1 MGAFFV
7 YILKSA
13 ICLVLFYLG
22 YRLLLSRDTFHRF
35 NRCVVLSGFGLAALL
50 PLVRVSVDE
59 PSPLGQAMYAMEEW
73 MRLDAPVGEGT
84 AASPAVSIYSLWLGL
99 YLLGVLFF
107 TARFFWGVASL
118 FRLIRSGRLERL
130 ADGSW
135 LVVHRQPLAPF
146 SWLRYIFLAEK
157 DLLSKPELILAHEQA
172 HIRMRHTW
180 DLLFTELFLWFQWF
194 NPAAWLLRQE
204 LQALHEFEADA
215 AVVGMGYDSKEYK
228 LLLIEKA
235 VGSSRYTLA
244 NSFNHSSLINR
255 ITMMQKRKSN
265 PWARMKY
272 AFVLP
277 VAATAMA
284 AFARPEISR
293 QMAEISS
300 AKITDLSRMVQTAA
314 VERAE
319 TEPSVAPEPA
329 ATAPMGEIVV
339 AGYRN
344 RPAAVADDDKIYTSV
359 EVMPEF
365 PGGQAELL
373 KFLAKGMKYPEAAI
387 RDGKQGRVI
396 VSFVVEK
403 DGSISNIEVV
413 KPLDPDLDAEAIRVT
428 ATMPRW
434 TPGFQNDKAVRVRYT
449 IPVTFGLGKGES

>member
-13 ICLVLFYLG
+13 ICLALFYLG
-22 YRLLLSRDTFHRF
+22 YRLLLSRDTFLRF
-35 NRCVVLSGFGLAALL
+35 NRFALLSGFGLAALL
-50 PLVRVSVDE
+50 PLVRVGVE
-59 PSPLGQAMYAMEEW
+59 GVSPLGPALEEW
-73 MRLDAPVGEGT
+73 GRIAAPVEPAAT
-84 AASPAVSIYSLWLGL
+84 ASPAVSCYSIGLAIYLM
-99 YLLGVLFF
+99 GVLFF
-107 TARFFWGVASL
+107 IARFLWGVVSL
-118 FRLIRSGRLERL
+118 IRLIRAGRRERL

-135 LVVHRQPLAPF
+135 LVLHRLPLAPF

-180 DLLFTELFLWFQWF
+180 DLLFTELFLWLQWF

-204 LQALHEFEADA
+204 LQAVHEFEADA
-215 AVVGMGYDSKEYK
+215 AVLGMGYDSKEYK

-277 VAATAMA
+277 VAATAVA

-300 AKITDLSRMVQTAA
+300 AKITDLSRMVQTTAA
-314 VERAE
+314 ER
-319 TEPSVAPEPA
+319 TRPEA
-329 ATAPMGEIVV
+329 IDTTTSAREVMVT
-339 AGYRN
+339 GY
-344 RPAAVADDDKIYTSV
+344 AQFTDKVYESV

-373 KFLAKGMKYPEAAI
+373 KFVAKSIKYPTEAQRRGA
-387 RDGKQGRVI
+387 QGRVI
-396 VSFVVEK
+396 VKFVVETN
-403 DGSISNIEVV
+403 GSISNIHVV
-413 KPLDPDLDAEAIRVT
+413 KGIDPLLDAEAIRVCT
-428 ATMPRW
+428 TMPTWAPARQE
-434 TPGFQNDKAVRVRYT
+434 GKAVRCYYT
-449 IPVTFGLGKGES
+449 IPVTFGLVKAES

>member
-13 ICLVLFYLG
+13 ICLALFYLG
-22 YRLLLSRDTFHRF
+22 YRLLLSRDTFLRF
-35 NRCVVLSGFGLAALL
+35 NRFALLSGFVLAALL
-50 PLVRVSVDE
+50 PLVRVGVE
-59 PSPLGQAMYAMEEW
+59 GVSPLGPALEEW
-73 MRLDAPVGEGT
+73 GRIAAPVEPAAT
-84 AASPAVSIYSLWLGL
+84 ASPAVSCYSIGLAIYLM
-99 YLLGVLFF
+99 GVLFF
-107 TARFFWGVASL
+107 IARFLWGVASL
-118 FRLIRSGRLERL
+118 IRLIRAGRRERL

-135 LVVHRQPLAPF
+135 LVLHRLPLAPF

-180 DLLFTELFLWFQWF
+180 DLLFTELFLWLQWF

-204 LQALHEFEADA
+204 LQAVHEFEADA
-215 AVVGMGYDSKEYK
+215 AVLGMGYDSKEYK

-300 AKITDLSRMVQTAA
+300 AKITDLSRMVQTTAA
-314 VERAE
+314 ER
-319 TEPSVAPEPA
+319 TRPEA
-329 ATAPMGEIVV
+329 IDTTTSAREVMVT
-339 AGYRN
+339 GYAQFTDN
-344 RPAAVADDDKIYTSV
+344 KAYESA

-365 PGGQAELL
+365 PGGEVELL
-373 KFLAKGMKYPEAAI
+373 KFVAKRIKYPTEAQRKGA
-387 RDGKQGRVI
+387 QGRVI
-396 VSFVVEK
+396 VKFVVETN
-403 DGSISNIEVV
+403 GSISNIHVV
-413 KPLDPDLDAEAIRVT
+413 KGIDPLLDAEAIRVCT
-428 ATMPRW
+428 TMPTWAPARQE
-434 TPGFQNDKAVRVRYT
+434 GKAVRCYYT
-449 IPVTFGLGKGES
+449 IPVTFGLVKAES

>member
-13 ICLVLFYLG
+13 ICLALFYLG
-22 YRLLLSRDTFHRF
+22 YRLLLSRDTFLRF
-35 NRCVVLSGFGLAALL
+35 NRFALLSGFVLAALL
-50 PLVRVSVDE
+50 PLVRVGVE
-59 PSPLGQAMYAMEEW
+59 GVSPLGPALEEW
-73 MRLDAPVGEGT
+73 GRIAAPVEPAAT
-84 AASPAVSIYSLWLGL
+84 ASPAVSCYSIGLAIYLM
-99 YLLGVLFF
+99 GVLFF
-107 TARFFWGVASL
+107 IARFLWGVASL
-118 FRLIRSGRLERL
+118 IRLIRAGRRERL

-135 LVVHRQPLAPF
+135 LVLHRLPLAPF

-180 DLLFTELFLWFQWF
+180 DLLFTELFLWLQWF

-204 LQALHEFEADA
+204 LQAVHEFEADA
-215 AVVGMGYDSKEYK
+215 AVLGMGYDSKEYK

-300 AKITDLSRMVQTAA
+300 AKITDLSRMVQTTAA
-314 VERAE
+314 ER
-319 TEPSVAPEPA
+319 TRPEA
-329 ATAPMGEIVV
+329 IDTTTSAREVV
-339 AGYRN
+339 VTGYAQFTDN
-344 RPAAVADDDKIYTSV
+344 KVYESV

-373 KFLAKGMKYPEAAI
+373 KFVAKSIKYPTEAQRRGA
-387 RDGKQGRVI
+387 QGRVI
-396 VSFVVEK
+396 VKFVVETN
-403 DGSISNIEVV
+403 GSISNIHVV
-413 KPLDPDLDAEAIRVT
+413 KGIDPLLDAEAIRVCT
-428 ATMPRW
+428 TMPTWAPARQE
-434 TPGFQNDKAVRVRYT
+434 GKAVRCYYT
-449 IPVTFGLGKGES
+449 IPVTFGLVKAES

>member
-13 ICLVLFYLG
+13 ICLALFYLG
-22 YRLLLSRDTFHRF
+22 YRLLLSRDTFLRF
-35 NRCVVLSGFGLAALL
+35 NRFALLSGFGLAALL
-50 PLVRVSVDE
+50 PLVRVGVE
-59 PSPLGQAMYAMEEW
+59 GVSPLGPALEEW
-73 MRLDAPVGEGT
+73 MHLDAPVEP
-84 AASPAVSIYSLWLGL
+84 AAEASPAFSCYSIGL
-99 YLLGVLFF
+99 AIYLMGVLFF
-107 TARFFWGVASL
+107 IARFLWGVVSL
-118 FRLIRSGRLERL
+118 IRLIRAGRRERL

-135 LVVHRQPLAPF
+135 LVLHRLPLAPF

-180 DLLFTELFLWFQWF
+180 DLLFTELFLWLQWF

-204 LQALHEFEADA
+204 LQAVHEFEADA
-215 AVVGMGYDSKEYK
+215 AVLGMGYDSKEYK

-300 AKITDLSRMVQTAA
+300 AKITDLSRMVQTTAA
-314 VERAE
+314 ER
-319 TEPSVAPEPA
+319 TRPEA
-329 ATAPMGEIVV
+329 IDTTTSAREVMVT
-339 AGYRN
+339 GYAQFTDN
-344 RPAAVADDDKIYTSV
+344 KVYESV

-373 KFLAKGMKYPEAAI
+373 KFVAKSIKYPTEAQRRGA
-387 RDGKQGRVI
+387 QGRVI
-396 VSFVVEK
+396 VKFVVETN
-403 DGSISNIEVV
+403 GSISNIHVV
-413 KPLDPDLDAEAIRVT
+413 KGIDPLLDAEAIRVCT
-428 ATMPRW
+428 TMPTWAPARQE
-434 TPGFQNDKAVRVRYT
+434 GKAVRCYYT
-449 IPVTFGLGKGES
+449 IPVTFRL

>member
-13 ICLVLFYLG
+13 ICLALFYLG
-22 YRLLLSRDTFHRF
+22 YRLLLSRDTFLRF
-35 NRCVVLSGFGLAALL
+35 NRFALLSGFGLAALL
-50 PLVRVSVDE
+50 PLVRVGVE
-59 PSPLGQAMYAMEEW
+59 GVSPLGPALEEW
-73 MRLDAPVGEGT
+73 GRIAAPVEPAAT
-84 AASPAVSIYSLWLGL
+84 ASPAVSCYSIGLAIYLM
-99 YLLGVLFF
+99 GVLFF
-107 TARFFWGVASL
+107 IARFLWVVVSL
-118 FRLIRSGRLERL
+118 IRLIRAGRRERL

-135 LVVHRQPLAPF
+135 LVLHRLPLAPF

-180 DLLFTELFLWFQWF
+180 DLLFTELFLWLQWF

-204 LQALHEFEADA
+204 LQAVHEFEADA
-215 AVVGMGYDSKEYK
+215 AVLGMGYDSKEYK

-300 AKITDLSRMVQTAA
+300 AKITDLSRMVQTTAA
-314 VERAE
+314 ER
-319 TEPSVAPEPA
+319 TRPEA
-329 ATAPMGEIVV
+329 IDTTTSAREVMVT
-339 AGYRN
+339 GYAQFTDN
-344 RPAAVADDDKIYTSV
+344 KVYESV

-373 KFLAKGMKYPEAAI
+373 KFVAKSIKYPTEAQRRGA
-387 RDGKQGRVI
+387 QGRVI
-396 VSFVVEK
+396 VKFVVETN
-403 DGSISNIEVV
+403 GSISNIHVV
-413 KPLDPDLDAEAIRVT
+413 KGIDPLLDAEAIRVCT
-428 ATMPRW
+428 TMPTWAPARQE
-434 TPGFQNDKAVRVRYT
+434 GKAVRCYYT
-449 IPVTFGLGKGES
+449 IPVTFGLVKAES

>member
-13 ICLVLFYLG
+13 ICLALFYLG
-22 YRLLLSRDTFHRF
+22 YRLLLSRDTFLRF
-35 NRCVVLSGFGLAALL
+35 NRFALLSGFGLAALL
-50 PLVRVSVDE
+50 PLVRVGVE
-59 PSPLGQAMYAMEEW
+59 GVSPLGPALEEW
-73 MRLDAPVGEGT
+73 GRIAAPVEPAAT
-84 AASPAVSIYSLWLGL
+84 ASPAVSCYSIGLAIYLM
-99 YLLGVLFF
+99 GVLFF
-107 TARFFWGVASL
+107 IARFLWGVVSL
-118 FRLIRSGRLERL
+118 IRLIRAGRRERL

-135 LVVHRQPLAPF
+135 LVLHRLPLAPF
-146 SWLRYIFLAEK
+146 SWLCYIFLAEK

-180 DLLFTELFLWFQWF
+180 DLLFTELFLWLQWF

-204 LQALHEFEADA
+204 LQAVHEFEADA
-215 AVVGMGYDSKEYK
+215 AVLGMGYDSKEYK

-244 NSFNHSSLINR
+244 NSLNHSSLINR

-300 AKITDLSRMVQTAA
+300 AKITDLSRMVQTTAA
-314 VERAE
+314 ER
-319 TEPSVAPEPA
+319 TRPEA
-329 ATAPMGEIVV
+329 IDTTTSAREVMVT
-339 AGYRN
+339 GYAQFTDN
-344 RPAAVADDDKIYTSV
+344 KVYESV

-373 KFLAKGMKYPEAAI
+373 KFVAKSIKYPTEAQRKGA
-387 RDGKQGRVI
+387 QGRVI
-396 VSFVVEK
+396 VKFVVETN
-403 DGSISNIEVV
+403 GSISNIHVV
-413 KPLDPDLDAEAIRVT
+413 KGIDPLLDAEAIRVCT
-428 ATMPRW
+428 TMPTWAPARQE
-434 TPGFQNDKAVRVRYT
+434 GKAVRCYYT
-449 IPVTFGLGKGES
+449 IPVTFGLVKAES

>member
-13 ICLVLFYLG
+13 ICLALFYLG
-22 YRLLLSRDTFHRF
+22 YRLLLSRDTFLRF
-35 NRCVVLSGFGLAALL
+35 NRFALLSGFGLAALL
-50 PLVRVSVDE
+50 PLVRVGVE
-59 PSPLGQAMYAMEEW
+59 GVSPLGPALEEW
-73 MRLDAPVGEGT
+73 GRIAAPVEPAAT
-84 AASPAVSIYSLWLGL
+84 ASPAVSCYSIGLAIYLM
-99 YLLGVLFF
+99 GVLFF
-107 TARFFWGVASL
+107 IARFLWGVVSL
-118 FRLIRSGRLERL
+118 IRLIRAGRRERL

-135 LVVHRQPLAPF
+135 LVLHRLPLAPF

-180 DLLFTELFLWFQWF
+180 DLLFTELFLWLQWF

-204 LQALHEFEADA
+204 LQAVHEFEADA
-215 AVVGMGYDSKEYK
+215 AVLGMGYDSKEYK

-277 VAATAMA
+277 VAITAVA
-284 AFARPEISR
+284 VFARPEISQ

-300 AKITDLSRMVQTAA
+300 AKITDLSRMVQTTAA
-314 VERAE
+314 ER
-319 TEPSVAPEPA
+319 TRPEA
-329 ATAPMGEIVV
+329 IDTTTSAREVMVT
-339 AGYRN
+339 GYAQFTDN
-344 RPAAVADDDKIYTSV
+344 KVYESV

-373 KFLAKGMKYPEAAI
+373 KFVAKSIKYPTEAQRRGA
-387 RDGKQGRVI
+387 QGRVI
-396 VSFVVEK
+396 VKFVVETN
-403 DGSISNIEVV
+403 GSISNIHVV
-413 KPLDPDLDAEAIRVT
+413 KGIDPLLDAEAIRVCT
-428 ATMPRW
+428 TMPTWAPARQE
-434 TPGFQNDKAVRVRYT
+434 GKAVRCYYT
-449 IPVTFGLGKGES
+449 IPVTFGLVKAES

>member
-13 ICLVLFYLG
+13 ICLALFYLG
-22 YRLLLSRDTFHRF
+22 YRLLLSRDTFLRF
-35 NRCVVLSGFGLAALL
+35 NRFALLSGFGLAALL
-50 PLVRVSVDE
+50 PLVRVGVE
-59 PSPLGQAMYAMEEW
+59 GVSPLGPALEEW
-73 MRLDAPVGEGT
+73 GRIAAPVEPAAT
-84 AASPAVSIYSLWLGL
+84 ASPAVSCYSIGLAIYLM
-99 YLLGVLFF
+99 GVLFF
-107 TARFFWGVASL
+107 VARFLWGVASL
-118 FRLIRSGRLERL
+118 IHLIRAGRRERL

-135 LVVHRQPLAPF
+135 LVLHRLPLAPF

-180 DLLFTELFLWFQWF
+180 DLLFTELFLWLQWF

-204 LQALHEFEADA
+204 LQAVHEFEADA
-215 AVVGMGYDSKEYK
+215 AVLGMGYDSKEYK

-300 AKITDLSRMVQTAA
+300 AKITDLSRMVQTTAA
-314 VERAE
+314 ER
-319 TEPSVAPEPA
+319 TRPEA
-329 ATAPMGEIVV
+329 IDTTTSAREVMVT
-339 AGYRN
+339 GYAQFTDN
-344 RPAAVADDDKIYTSV
+344 KVYESA

-365 PGGQAELL
+365 PGGEVELL
-373 KFLAKGMKYPEAAI
+373 KFVAKRVKYPTEAQRKGA
-387 RDGKQGRVI
+387 QGRVI
-396 VSFVVEK
+396 VKFVVETN
-403 DGSISNIEVV
+403 GSISNIHVV
-413 KPLDPDLDAEAIRVT
+413 KGIDPLLDAEAIRVCT
-428 ATMPRW
+428 TMPTWAPARQE
-434 TPGFQNDKAVRVRYT
+434 GKAVRCYYT
-449 IPVTFGLGKGES
+449 IPVTFGLVKAES

>member
-13 ICLVLFYLG
+13 ICLALFYLG
-22 YRLLLSRDTFHRF
+22 YRLLLSRDTFLRF
-35 NRCVVLSGFGLAALL
+35 NRFALLSGFGLAALL
-50 PLVRVSVDE
+50 PLVRVGVE
-59 PSPLGQAMYAMEEW
+59 GVSPLGPALEEW
-73 MRLDAPVGEGT
+73 GRIAAPVEPAAT
-84 AASPAVSIYSLWLGL
+84 ASPAVSCYSIGLAIYLM
-99 YLLGVLFF
+99 GVLFF
-107 TARFFWGVASL
+107 IARFLWGVASL
-118 FRLIRSGRLERL
+118 IRLIRAGRRERL

-135 LVVHRQPLAPF
+135 LVLHRLPLAPF
-146 SWLRYIFLAEK
+146 SWLCYIFLAEK

-180 DLLFTELFLWFQWF
+180 DLLFTELFLWLQWF

-204 LQALHEFEADA
+204 LQAMHEFEADA
-215 AVVGMGYDSKEYK
+215 AVLGMGYDSKEYK

-235 VGSSRYTLA
+235 VGTSRYTLA

-300 AKITDLSRMVQTAA
+300 AKITDLSRMVQTTAA
-314 VERAE
+314 ER
-319 TEPSVAPEPA
+319 TRPEA
-329 ATAPMGEIVV
+329 IDTTTSAREVMVT
-339 AGYRN
+339 GYAQFTDN
-344 RPAAVADDDKIYTSV
+344 KVYESV

-373 KFLAKGMKYPEAAI
+373 KFVAKSIKYPTEAQRRGA
-387 RDGKQGRVI
+387 QGRVI
-396 VSFVVEK
+396 VKFVVETN
-403 DGSISNIEVV
+403 GSISNIHVV
-413 KPLDPDLDAEAIRVT
+413 KGIDPLLDAEAIRVCT
-428 ATMPRW
+428 TMPTWAPARQE
-434 TPGFQNDKAVRVRYT
+434 GKAVRCYYT
-449 IPVTFGLGKGES
+449 IPVTFRLVKAES

>member
-13 ICLVLFYLG
+13 ICLALFYLG
-22 YRLLLSRDTFHRF
+22 YRLLLSRDTFLRF
-35 NRCVVLSGFGLAALL
+35 NRFALLSGFGLAALL
-50 PLVRVSVDE
+50 PLVRVGVE
-59 PSPLGQAMYAMEEW
+59 GVSPLGPALEEW
-73 MRLDAPVGEGT
+73 GRIAAPVEPAAT
-84 AASPAVSIYSLWLGL
+84 ASPAVSCYSIGLAIYLM
-99 YLLGVLFF
+99 GVLFF
-107 TARFFWGVASL
+107 IARFLWGVVSL
-118 FRLIRSGRLERL
+118 IRLIRAGRRERL

-135 LVVHRQPLAPF
+135 LVLHRLPLAPF
-146 SWLRYIFLAEK
+146 SWLCYIFLAEK

-180 DLLFTELFLWFQWF
+180 DLLFTELFLWLQWF

-204 LQALHEFEADA
+204 LQAVHEFEADA
-215 AVVGMGYDSKEYK
+215 AVLGMGYDSKEYK

-300 AKITDLSRMVQTAA
+300 AKITDLSRMVQTTAA
-314 VERAE
+314 ER
-319 TEPSVAPEPA
+319 TRPEA
-329 ATAPMGEIVV
+329 IDTTTSAREVMVT
-339 AGYRN
+339 GYAQFTDN
-344 RPAAVADDDKIYTSV
+344 KVYESV

-373 KFLAKGMKYPEAAI
+373 KFVAKSIKYPTEAQRKGA
-387 RDGKQGRVI
+387 QGRVI
-396 VSFVVEK
+396 VKFVVETN
-403 DGSISNIEVV
+403 GSISNIHVV
-413 KPLDPDLDAEAIRVT
+413 KGIDPLLDAEAIRVCT
-428 ATMPRW
+428 TMPTWAPARQE
-434 TPGFQNDKAVRVRYT
+434 GKAVRCYYT
-449 IPVTFGLGKGES
+449 IPVTFRLVKAES

>member
-13 ICLVLFYLG
+13 ICLALFYLG
-22 YRLLLSRDTFHRF
+22 YRLLLSRDTFLRF
-35 NRCVVLSGFGLAALL
+35 NRFALLSGFGLAALL
-50 PLVRVSVDE
+50 PLVRVGVE
-59 PSPLGQAMYAMEEW
+59 GVSPLGPALEEW
-73 MRLDAPVGEGT
+73 GRIAAPVEPAAT
-84 AASPAVSIYSLWLGL
+84 ASPAVSCYSIGLAIYLM
-99 YLLGVLFF
+99 GVLFF
-107 TARFFWGVASL
+107 IARFLWGVVSL
-118 FRLIRSGRLERL
+118 IRLIRAGRRERL

-135 LVVHRQPLAPF
+135 LVLHRLPLAPF
-146 SWLRYIFLAEK
+146 SWLCYIFLAEK

-180 DLLFTELFLWFQWF
+180 DLLFTELFLWLQWF

-204 LQALHEFEADA
+204 LQAVHEFEADA
-215 AVVGMGYDSKEYK
+215 AVLGMGYDSKEYK

-235 VGSSRYTLA
+235 VGTSRYTLA
-244 NSFNHSSLINR
+244 NSLNHSSLVNR

-284 AFARPEISR
+284 AFARPEISQ

-300 AKITDLSRMVQTAA
+300 AKITDLSRMVQTTAA
-314 VERAE
+314 ER
-319 TEPSVAPEPA
+319 TRPEA
-329 ATAPMGEIVV
+329 IDTTTSAREVMVT
-339 AGYRN
+339 GYAQFTDN
-344 RPAAVADDDKIYTSV
+344 KVYESV

-373 KFLAKGMKYPEAAI
+373 KFVAKSIKYPTEAQRRGA
-387 RDGKQGRVI
+387 QGRVI
-396 VSFVVEK
+396 VKFVVETN
-403 DGSISNIEVV
+403 GSISNIHVV
-413 KPLDPDLDAEAIRVT
+413 KGIDPLLDAEAIRVCT
-428 ATMPRW
+428 TMPTWAPARQE
-434 TPGFQNDKAVRVRYT
+434 GKAVRCYYT
-449 IPVTFGLGKGES
+449 IPVTFGLVKAES

>member
-13 ICLVLFYLG
+13 ICLALFYLG
-22 YRLLLSRDTFHRF
+22 YRLLLSRDTFLRF
-35 NRCVVLSGFGLAALL
+35 NRFALLSGFVLAALL
-50 PLVRVSVDE
+50 PLVRVGVE
-59 PSPLGQAMYAMEEW
+59 GVSPLGPALEEW
-73 MRLDAPVGEGT
+73 GRIAAPVEPAAT
-84 AASPAVSIYSLWLGL
+84 ASPAVSCYSIGLAIYLM
-99 YLLGVLFF
+99 GVLFF
-107 TARFFWGVASL
+107 IARFLWGVVSL
-118 FRLIRSGRLERL
+118 IRLIRAGRRERL

-135 LVVHRQPLAPF
+135 LVLHRLPLAPF
-146 SWLRYIFLAEK
+146 SWLCYIFLAEK

-180 DLLFTELFLWFQWF
+180 DLLFTELFLWLQWF

-204 LQALHEFEADA
+204 LQAVHEFEADA
-215 AVVGMGYDSKEYK
+215 AVLGMGYDSKEYK

-314 VERAE
+314 AE
-319 TEPSVAPEPA
+319 MPRPEA
-329 ATAPMGEIVV
+329 VDTMTTSKEVTVI
-339 AGYRN
+339 GY
-344 RPAAVADDDKIYTSV
+344 AQFTDKVYESV

-373 KFLAKGMKYPEAAI
+373 KFVAKSIKYPTEAQRRGA
-387 RDGKQGRVI
+387 QGRVI
-396 VSFVVEK
+396 VKFVVETN
-403 DGSISNIEVV
+403 GSISNIHVV
-413 KPLDPDLDAEAIRVT
+413 KGIDPLLDAEAIRVCT
-428 ATMPRW
+428 TMPTWAPARQE
-434 TPGFQNDKAVRVRYT
+434 GKAVRCYYT
-449 IPVTFGLGKGES
+449 IPVTFGLVKAES

>member
-13 ICLVLFYLG
+13 ICLALFYLG
-22 YRLLLSRDTFHRF
+22 YRLLLSRDTFLRF
-35 NRCVVLSGFGLAALL
+35 NRFALLSGFGLAALL
-50 PLVRVSVDE
+50 PLARVGVE
-59 PSPLGQAMYAMEEW
+59 GVSPLGPALEEW
-73 MRLDAPVGEGT
+73 GRIAAPVEPAAT
-84 AASPAVSIYSLWLGL
+84 ASPAVSCYSIGLAIYLM
-99 YLLGVLFF
+99 GVLFF
-107 TARFFWGVASL
+107 IARFLWGVVSL
-118 FRLIRSGRLERL
+118 IRLIRAGRRERL

-135 LVVHRQPLAPF
+135 LVLHRLPLAPF

-180 DLLFTELFLWFQWF
+180 DLLFTELFLWLQWF

-204 LQALHEFEADA
+204 LQAVHEFEADA
-215 AVVGMGYDSKEYK
+215 AVLGMGYDSKEYK

-314 VERAE
+314 AE
-319 TEPSVAPEPA
+319 MPRPEA
-329 ATAPMGEIVV
+329 VDTMTTSKEVTVI
-339 AGYRN
+339 GY
-344 RPAAVADDDKIYTSV
+344 AQFTDKVYESV

-373 KFLAKGMKYPEAAI
+373 KFVAKSIKYPTEAQRRGA
-387 RDGKQGRVI
+387 QGRVI
-396 VSFVVEK
+396 VKFVVETN
-403 DGSISNIEVV
+403 GSISNIHVV
-413 KPLDPDLDAEAIRVT
+413 KGIDPLLDAEAIRVCT
-428 ATMPRW
+428 TMPTWAPARQE
-434 TPGFQNDKAVRVRYT
+434 GKAVRCYYT
-449 IPVTFGLGKGES
+449 IPVTFGLVKAES

>member
-13 ICLVLFYLG
+13 ICLALFYLG
-22 YRLLLSRDTFHRF
+22 YRLLLSRDTFLRF
-35 NRCVVLSGFGLAALL
+35 NRFALLSGFGLAALL
-50 PLVRVSVDE
+50 PLVRVGVE
-59 PSPLGQAMYAMEEW
+59 GVSPLGPALEEW
-73 MRLDAPVGEGT
+73 GRIAAPVEPAAT
-84 AASPAVSIYSLWLGL
+84 ASPAVSCYSIGLAIYLM
-99 YLLGVLFF
+99 GVLFF
-107 TARFFWGVASL
+107 IARFLWGVASL
-118 FRLIRSGRLERL
+118 IRLIRAGRRERL

-135 LVVHRQPLAPF
+135 LVLHRLPLAPF
-146 SWLRYIFLAEK
+146 SWLCYIFLAEK

-180 DLLFTELFLWFQWF
+180 DLLFTELFLWLQWF

-204 LQALHEFEADA
+204 LQAVHEFEADA
-215 AVVGMGYDSKEYK
+215 AVLGMGYDSKEYK

-235 VGSSRYTLA
+235 VGTSRYTLA
-244 NSFNHSSLINR
+244 NSLNHSSLINR

-300 AKITDLSRMVQTAA
+300 AKITDLSRMVQTTAA
-314 VERAE
+314 ER
-319 TEPSVAPEPA
+319 TRPEA
-329 ATAPMGEIVV
+329 IDTTTSAREVMVT
-339 AGYRN
+339 GYAQFTDN
-344 RPAAVADDDKIYTSV
+344 KVYESV

-373 KFLAKGMKYPEAAI
+373 KFVAKSIKYPTEAQRRGA
-387 RDGKQGRVI
+387 QGRVI
-396 VSFVVEK
+396 VKFVVETN
-403 DGSISNIEVV
+403 GSISNIHVV
-413 KPLDPDLDAEAIRVT
+413 KGIDPLLDAEAIRVCT
-428 ATMPRW
+428 TMPTWAPARQE
-434 TPGFQNDKAVRVRYT
+434 GKAVRCYYT
-449 IPVTFGLGKGES
+449 IPVTFRLVKAES

>member
-13 ICLVLFYLG
+13 ICLALFYLG
-22 YRLLLSRDTFHRF
+22 YRLLLSRDTFLRF
-35 NRCVVLSGFGLAALL
+35 NRFALLSGFGLAALL
-50 PLVRVSVDE
+50 PLVRVGVE
-59 PSPLGQAMYAMEEW
+59 GVSPLGPALEEW
-73 MRLDAPVGEGT
+73 GRIAAPVEPAAT
-84 AASPAVSIYSLWLGL
+84 ASPAVSCYSIGLAIYLM
-99 YLLGVLFF
+99 GVLFF
-107 TARFFWGVASL
+107 IARFLWGVVSL
-118 FRLIRSGRLERL
+118 IRLIRAGRRERL

-135 LVVHRQPLAPF
+135 LVLHRLPLAPF

-180 DLLFTELFLWFQWF
+180 DLLFTELFLWLQWF

-204 LQALHEFEADA
+204 LQAVHEFEADA
-215 AVVGMGYDSKEYK
+215 AVLGMGYDSKEYK

-300 AKITDLSRMVQTAA
+300 AKITDLSRMVQTTAA
-314 VERAE
+314 ER
-319 TEPSVAPEPA
+319 TRPEA
-329 ATAPMGEIVV
+329 IDTTTSAREVMVT
-339 AGYRN
+339 GYAQFTDN
-344 RPAAVADDDKIYTSV
+344 KVYESA

-373 KFLAKGMKYPEAAI
+373 KFVAKSIKYPTEAQRRGA
-387 RDGKQGRVI
+387 QGRVI
-396 VSFVVEK
+396 VKFVVETN
-403 DGSISNIEVV
+403 GSISNIHVV
-413 KPLDPDLDAEAIRVT
+413 KGIDPLLDAEAIRVCT
-428 ATMPRW
+428 TMPTWAPARQE
-434 TPGFQNDKAVRVRYT
+434 GKAVRCYYT
-449 IPVTFGLGKGES
+449 IPVTFRLVKAES

>member
-13 ICLVLFYLG
+13 ICLALFYLG
-22 YRLLLSRDTFHRF
+22 YRLLLSRDTFLRF
-35 NRCVVLSGFGLAALL
+35 NRFALLSGFGLAALL
-50 PLVRVSVDE
+50 PLVRVGVE
-59 PSPLGQAMYAMEEW
+59 GVSPLGPALEEW
-73 MRLDAPVGEGT
+73 GRIAAPVEPAAT
-84 AASPAVSIYSLWLGL
+84 ASPAVSCYSIGLAIYLM
-99 YLLGVLFF
+99 GVLFF
-107 TARFFWGVASL
+107 IARFLWGVVSL
-118 FRLIRSGRLERL
+118 IRLIRAGRRERL

-135 LVVHRQPLAPF
+135 LVLHRLPLAPF

-180 DLLFTELFLWFQWF
+180 DLLFTELFLWLQWF

-204 LQALHEFEADA
+204 LQAVHEFEADA
-215 AVVGMGYDSKEYK
+215 AVLGMGYDSKEYK

-244 NSFNHSSLINR
+244 NSLNHSSLINR

-284 AFARPEISR
+284 AFARPEISQ

-300 AKITDLSRMVQTAA
+300 AKITDLSRMVQTTAA
-314 VERAE
+314 ER
-319 TEPSVAPEPA
+319 TRPEA
-329 ATAPMGEIVV
+329 IDTTTSAREVMVT
-339 AGYRN
+339 GY
-344 RPAAVADDDKIYTSV
+344 AQFTDKVYESV

-373 KFLAKGMKYPEAAI
+373 KFVAKSIKYPTEAQRRGA
-387 RDGKQGRVI
+387 QGRVI
-396 VSFVVEK
+396 VKFVVETN
-403 DGSISNIEVV
+403 GSISNIHVV
-413 KPLDPDLDAEAIRVT
+413 KGIDPLLDAEAIRVCT
-428 ATMPRW
+428 TMPTWAPARQE
-434 TPGFQNDKAVRVRYT
+434 GKAVRCYYT
-449 IPVTFGLGKGES
+449 IPVTFGLVKAES

>member
-13 ICLVLFYLG
+13 ICLALFYLG
-22 YRLLLSRDTFHRF
+22 YRLLLSRDTFLRF
-35 NRCVVLSGFGLAALL
+35 NRFALLSGFGLAALL
-50 PLVRVSVDE
+50 PLVRVGVE
-59 PSPLGQAMYAMEEW
+59 GVSPLGPALEEW
-73 MRLDAPVGEGT
+73 GRIAAPVEPAAT
-84 AASPAVSIYSLWLGL
+84 ASPAVSCYSIGLAIYLM
-99 YLLGVLFF
+99 GVLFF
-107 TARFFWGVASL
+107 IARFLWGVASL
-118 FRLIRSGRLERL
+118 IRLIRAGRRERL

-135 LVVHRQPLAPF
+135 LVLHRLPLAPF

-180 DLLFTELFLWFQWF
+180 DLLFTELFLWLQWF

-204 LQALHEFEADA
+204 LQAVHEFEADA
-215 AVVGMGYDSKEYK
+215 AVLGMGYDSKEYK

-244 NSFNHSSLINR
+244 NSLNHSSLINR

-300 AKITDLSRMVQTAA
+300 AKITDLSRMVQTTAA
-314 VERAE
+314 ER
-319 TEPSVAPEPA
+319 TRPEA
-329 ATAPMGEIVV
+329 IDTTTSAREVMVT
-339 AGYRN
+339 GYAQFTDN
-344 RPAAVADDDKIYTSV
+344 KVYESV

-373 KFLAKGMKYPEAAI
+373 KFVAKSIKYPTEAQRRGA
-387 RDGKQGRVI
+387 QGRVI
-396 VSFVVEK
+396 VKFVVETN
-403 DGSISNIEVV
+403 GSISNIHVV
-413 KPLDPDLDAEAIRVT
+413 KGIDPLLDAEAIRVCT
-428 ATMPRW
+428 TMPTWAPARQE
-434 TPGFQNDKAVRVRYT
+434 GKAVRCYYT
-449 IPVTFGLGKGES
+449 IPVTFGLVKAES

>member
-13 ICLVLFYLG
+13 ICLALFYLG
-22 YRLLLSRDTFHRF
+22 YRLLLSRDTFLRF
-35 NRCVVLSGFGLAALL
+35 NRFALLSGFGLAALL
-50 PLVRVSVDE
+50 PLVRVGVE
-59 PSPLGQAMYAMEEW
+59 GVSPLGPALEEW
-73 MRLDAPVGEGT
+73 GRIAAPVEP
-84 AASPAVSIYSLWLGL
+84 AAEASPAVSCYSIGLAIYLM
-99 YLLGVLFF
+99 GVLFF
-107 TARFFWGVASL
+107 IARFLWGVVSL
-118 FRLIRSGRLERL
+118 IRLIRAGRRERL

-135 LVVHRQPLAPF
+135 LVLHRLPLAPF

-180 DLLFTELFLWFQWF
+180 DLLFTELFLWLQWF

-204 LQALHEFEADA
+204 LQAVHEFEADA
-215 AVVGMGYDSKEYK
+215 AVLGMGYDSKEYK

-244 NSFNHSSLINR
+244 NSLNHSSLINR

-300 AKITDLSRMVQTAA
+300 AKITDLSRMVQTTAA
-314 VERAE
+314 ER
-319 TEPSVAPEPA
+319 TRPEA
-329 ATAPMGEIVV
+329 IDTTTSAREVMVT
-339 AGYRN
+339 GYAQFTDN
-344 RPAAVADDDKIYTSV
+344 KVYESV

-373 KFLAKGMKYPEAAI
+373 KFVAKSIKYPTEAQRRGA
-387 RDGKQGRVI
+387 QGRVI
-396 VSFVVEK
+396 VKFVVETN
-403 DGSISNIEVV
+403 GSISNIHVV
-413 KPLDPDLDAEAIRVT
+413 KGIDPLLDAEAIRVCT
-428 ATMPRW
+428 TMPTWAPARQE
-434 TPGFQNDKAVRVRYT
+434 GKAVRCYYT
-449 IPVTFGLGKGES
+449 IPVTFGLVKAES

>member
-13 ICLVLFYLG
+13 ICLALFYLG
-22 YRLLLSRDTFHRF
+22 YRLLLSRDTFLRF
-35 NRCVVLSGFGLAALL
+35 NRFALLSGFGLAALL
-50 PLVRVSVDE
+50 PLVRVGVE
-59 PSPLGQAMYAMEEW
+59 GVSPLGPALEEW
-73 MRLDAPVGEGT
+73 GRIAAPVEPAAT
-84 AASPAVSIYSLWLGL
+84 ASPAVSCYSIGLAIYLM
-99 YLLGVLFF
+99 GVLFF
-107 TARFFWGVASL
+107 VARFLWGVASL
-118 FRLIRSGRLERL
+118 IRLIRAGRRERL

-135 LVVHRQPLAPF
+135 LVLHRLPLAPF

-180 DLLFTELFLWFQWF
+180 DLLFTELFLWLQWF

-204 LQALHEFEADA
+204 LQAVHEFEADA
-215 AVVGMGYDSKEYK
+215 AVLGMGYDSKEYK

-244 NSFNHSSLINR
+244 NSLNHSSLINR

-284 AFARPEISR
+284 AFARPEISQ
-293 QMAEISS
+293 QMSEISS
-300 AKITDLSRMVQTAA
+300 AKITDLSRMVQTTAA
-314 VERAE
+314 ER
-319 TEPSVAPEPA
+319 TRPEA
-329 ATAPMGEIVV
+329 IDTTTSAREVMVT
-339 AGYRN
+339 GYAQFTDN
-344 RPAAVADDDKIYTSV
+344 KVYESV

-373 KFLAKGMKYPEAAI
+373 KFVAKSIKYPTEAQRRGA
-387 RDGKQGRVI
+387 QGRVI
-396 VSFVVEK
+396 VKFVVETN
-403 DGSISNIEVV
+403 GSISNIHVV
-413 KPLDPDLDAEAIRVT
+413 KGIDPLLDAEAIRVCT
-428 ATMPRW
+428 TMPTWAPARQE
-434 TPGFQNDKAVRVRYT
+434 GKAVRCYYT
-449 IPVTFGLGKGES
+449 IPVTFGLVKAES

>member
-13 ICLVLFYLG
+13 ICLALFYLG
-22 YRLLLSRDTFHRF
+22 YRLLLSRDTFLRF
-35 NRCVVLSGFGLAALL
+35 NRFALLSGFGLAALL
-50 PLVRVSVDE
+50 PLVRVGVE
-59 PSPLGQAMYAMEEW
+59 GVSPLGPALEEW
-73 MRLDAPVGEGT
+73 GRIAAPVEPAAT
-84 AASPAVSIYSLWLGL
+84 ASPAVSCYSIGLAIYLM
-99 YLLGVLFF
+99 GVLFF
-107 TARFFWGVASL
+107 VARFLWGVASL
-118 FRLIRSGRLERL
+118 IHLIRAGRRERL

-135 LVVHRQPLAPF
+135 LVLHRLPLAPF

-180 DLLFTELFLWFQWF
+180 DLLFTELFLWLQWF

-204 LQALHEFEADA
+204 LQAVHEFEADA
-215 AVVGMGYDSKEYK
+215 AVLGMGYDSKEYK

-244 NSFNHSSLINR
+244 NSLNHSSLINR

-300 AKITDLSRMVQTAA
+300 AKITDLSRMVQTTAA
-314 VERAE
+314 ER
-319 TEPSVAPEPA
+319 TRPEA
-329 ATAPMGEIVV
+329 IDTTTSAREVMVT
-339 AGYRN
+339 GYAQFTDN
-344 RPAAVADDDKIYTSV
+344 KVYESV

-373 KFLAKGMKYPEAAI
+373 KFVAKSIKYPTEAQRRGA
-387 RDGKQGRVI
+387 QGRVI
-396 VSFVVEK
+396 VKFVVETN
-403 DGSISNIEVV
+403 GSISNIHVV
-413 KPLDPDLDAEAIRVT
+413 KGIDPLLDAEAIRVCT
-428 ATMPRW
+428 TMPTWAPARQE
-434 TPGFQNDKAVRVRYT
+434 GKAVRCYYT
-449 IPVTFGLGKGES
+449 IPVTFGLVKAES

>member
-13 ICLVLFYLG
+13 ICLALFYLG
-22 YRLLLSRDTFHRF
+22 YRLLLSRDTFLRF
-35 NRCVVLSGFGLAALL
+35 NRFALLSGFGLAALL
-50 PLVRVSVDE
+50 PLVRVGVE
-59 PSPLGQAMYAMEEW
+59 GVSPLGPALEEW
-73 MRLDAPVGEGT
+73 GRIAAPVEPAAT
-84 AASPAVSIYSLWLGL
+84 ASPAISCYSIGL
-99 YLLGVLFF
+99 AIYLMGVLFF
-107 TARFFWGVASL
+107 IARFLWGVASL
-118 FRLIRSGRLERL
+118 IRLIRAGRRERL

-135 LVVHRQPLAPF
+135 LVLHRLPLAPF
-146 SWLRYIFLAEK
+146 SWLCYIFLAEK

-180 DLLFTELFLWFQWF
+180 DLLFTELFLWLQWF

-204 LQALHEFEADA
+204 LQAVHEFEADA
-215 AVVGMGYDSKEYK
+215 AVLGMGYDSKEYK

-244 NSFNHSSLINR
+244 NSLNHSSLINR

-300 AKITDLSRMVQTAA
+300 AKITDLSRMVQTTAA
-314 VERAE
+314 ER
-319 TEPSVAPEPA
+319 TRPEA
-329 ATAPMGEIVV
+329 IDTTTSAREVMVT
-339 AGYRN
+339 GYAQFTDN
-344 RPAAVADDDKIYTSV
+344 KVYESA

-365 PGGQAELL
+365 PGGEVELL
-373 KFLAKGMKYPEAAI
+373 KFVAKSIKYPTEAQRRGA
-387 RDGKQGRVI
+387 QGRVI
-396 VSFVVEK
+396 VKFVVETN
-403 DGSISNIEVV
+403 GSISNIHVV
-413 KPLDPDLDAEAIRVT
+413 KGIDPLLDAEAIRVCT
-428 ATMPRW
+428 TMPTWAPARQE
-434 TPGFQNDKAVRVRYT
+434 GKAVRCYYT
-449 IPVTFGLGKGES
+449 IPVTFRLVKAES

>member
-13 ICLVLFYLG
+13 ICLALFYLG
-22 YRLLLSRDTFHRF
+22 YRLLLSRDTFLRF
-35 NRCVVLSGFGLAALL
+35 NRFALLSGFGLAALL
-50 PLVRVSVDE
+50 PLVRVGVE
-59 PSPLGQAMYAMEEW
+59 GVSPLGPALEEW
-73 MRLDAPVGEGT
+73 GRIAAPVEPAAT
-84 AASPAVSIYSLWLGL
+84 ASPAVSCYSIGLAIYLM
-99 YLLGVLFF
+99 GVLFF
-107 TARFFWGVASL
+107 IARFLWGVVSL
-118 FRLIRSGRLERL
+118 IRLIRAGRRERL

-135 LVVHRQPLAPF
+135 LVLHRLPLAPF
-146 SWLRYIFLAEK
+146 SWLCYIFLAEK

-180 DLLFTELFLWFQWF
+180 DLLFTELFLWLQWF

-204 LQALHEFEADA
+204 FQAVHEFEADA
-215 AVVGMGYDSKEYK
+215 AVLGMGYDSKEYK

-300 AKITDLSRMVQTAA
+300 AKITDLSRMVQTTAA
-314 VERAE
+314 ER
-319 TEPSVAPEPA
+319 TRPEA
-329 ATAPMGEIVV
+329 IDTTTSAREVMVT
-339 AGYRN
+339 GY
-344 RPAAVADDDKIYTSV
+344 AQFTDKVYESV

-373 KFLAKGMKYPEAAI
+373 KFVAKSIKYPTEAQRKGA
-387 RDGKQGRVI
+387 QGRVI
-396 VSFVVEK
+396 VKFVVETN
-403 DGSISNIEVV
+403 GSISNIHVV
-413 KPLDPDLDAEAIRVT
+413 KGIDPLLDAEAIRVCT
-428 ATMPRW
+428 TMPTWAPARQE
-434 TPGFQNDKAVRVRYT
+434 GKAVRCYYT
-449 IPVTFGLGKGES
+449 IPVTFGLVKAES

>member
-13 ICLVLFYLG
+13 ICLALFYLG
-22 YRLLLSRDTFHRF
+22 YRLLLSRDTFLRF
-35 NRCVVLSGFGLAALL
+35 NRFALLSGFGLAALL
-50 PLVRVSVDE
+50 PLVRVGVE
-59 PSPLGQAMYAMEEW
+59 GVSPLGPALEEW
-73 MRLDAPVGEGT
+73 GRIAAPVEPAAT
-84 AASPAVSIYSLWLGL
+84 ASPAVSCYSIGLAIYLM
-99 YLLGVLFF
+99 GVLFF
-107 TARFFWGVASL
+107 VARFFWVVASL
-118 FRLIRSGRLERL
+118 IHLIRAGRRERL

-135 LVVHRQPLAPF
+135 LVLHRLPLAPF

-157 DLLSKPELILAHEQA
+157 DLLSKPELILAHEQV

-180 DLLFTELFLWFQWF
+180 DLLFTELFLWLQWF
-194 NPAAWLLRQE
+194 NPAAWLLHQE
-204 LQALHEFEADA
+204 LQSVHEFEADA
-215 AVVGMGYDSKEYK
+215 AVLGMGYDSKEYK

-244 NSFNHSSLINR
+244 NSLNHSSLINR

-300 AKITDLSRMVQTAA
+300 AKITDLSRMVQTTAA
-314 VERAE
+314 ER
-319 TEPSVAPEPA
+319 TRPEA
-329 ATAPMGEIVV
+329 IDTTTSAREVMVT
-339 AGYRN
+339 GYAQFTDN
-344 RPAAVADDDKIYTSV
+344 KVYESV

-373 KFLAKGMKYPEAAI
+373 KFVAKSIKYPTEAQRRGA
-387 RDGKQGRVI
+387 QGRVI
-396 VSFVVEK
+396 VKFVVETN
-403 DGSISNIEVV
+403 GSISNIHVV
-413 KPLDPDLDAEAIRVT
+413 KGIDPLLDAEAIRVCT
-428 ATMPRW
+428 TMPTWAPARQE
-434 TPGFQNDKAVRVRYT
+434 GKAVRCYYT
-449 IPVTFGLGKGES
+449 IPVTFRLVKAES

>member
-13 ICLVLFYLG
+13 ICLALFYLG
-22 YRLLLSRDTFHRF
+22 YRLLLSRDTFLRF
-35 NRCVVLSGFGLAALL
+35 NRFALLSGFGLAALL
-50 PLVRVSVDE
+50 PLVRVGVE
-59 PSPLGQAMYAMEEW
+59 GVSPLGPALEEW
-73 MRLDAPVGEGT
+73 GRIAAPVEPAAT
-84 AASPAVSIYSLWLGL
+84 ASPAVSCYSIGLAIYLM
-99 YLLGVLFF
+99 GVLFF
-107 TARFFWGVASL
+107 IARFLWGVVSL
-118 FRLIRSGRLERL
+118 IRLIRAGRRERL

-135 LVVHRQPLAPF
+135 LVLHRLPLAPF

-180 DLLFTELFLWFQWF
+180 DLLFTELFLWLQWF

-204 LQALHEFEADA
+204 LQAVHEFEADA
-215 AVVGMGYDSKEYK
+215 AVLGMGYDSKEYK

-300 AKITDLSRMVQTAA
+300 AKITDLSRMVQTTAA
-314 VERAE
+314 ER
-319 TEPSVAPEPA
+319 TRPEA
-329 ATAPMGEIVV
+329 IDTTTSAREVMVT
-339 AGYRN
+339 GYAQFTDN
-344 RPAAVADDDKIYTSV
+344 KVYESV

-373 KFLAKGMKYPEAAI
+373 KFVAKSIKYPTEAQRRGA
-387 RDGKQGRVI
+387 QGRVI
-396 VSFVVEK
+396 VKFVVETN
-403 DGSISNIEVV
+403 GSISNIHVV
-413 KPLDPDLDAEAIRVT
+413 KGIDPLLDAEAIRVCT
-428 ATMPRW
+428 TMPTWAPARQE
-434 TPGFQNDKAVRVRYT
+434 GKAVRCYYT
-449 IPVTFGLGKGES
+449 IPVTFRLVKAES

>member
-13 ICLVLFYLG
+13 ICLALFYLG
-22 YRLLLSRDTFHRF
+22 YRLLLSRDTFLRF
-35 NRCVVLSGFGLAALL
+35 NRFALLSGFGLAALL
-50 PLVRVSVDE
+50 PLVRVGVE
-59 PSPLGQAMYAMEEW
+59 GVSPLGPALEEW
-73 MRLDAPVGEGT
+73 MHLDAPVEP
-84 AASPAVSIYSLWLGL
+84 AAEASPAFSCYSIGL
-99 YLLGVLFF
+99 AIYLMGVLFF
-107 TARFFWGVASL
+107 IARFLWGVVSL
-118 FRLIRSGRLERL
+118 IRLIRAGRRERL

-135 LVVHRQPLAPF
+135 LVLHRLPMAPF
-146 SWLRYIFLAEK
+146 SWLRFIFLFER
-157 DLLSKPELILAHEQA
+157 DLRGKPELILAHEQA

-180 DLLFTELFLWFQWF
+180 DLLFTELFLWLQWF

-204 LQALHEFEADA
+204 LQAVHEFEADA
-215 AVVGMGYDSKEYK
+215 AVLGMGYDSKEYK

-300 AKITDLSRMVQTAA
+300 AKITDLSRMVQTTAA
-314 VERAE
+314 ER
-319 TEPSVAPEPA
+319 TRPEA
-329 ATAPMGEIVV
+329 IDTTTSAREVMVT
-339 AGYRN
+339 GYAQFTDN
-344 RPAAVADDDKIYTSV
+344 KVYESV

-373 KFLAKGMKYPEAAI
+373 KFVAKSIKYPTEAQRKGA
-387 RDGKQGRVI
+387 QGRVI
-396 VSFVVEK
+396 VKFVVETN
-403 DGSISNIEVV
+403 GSISNIHVV
-413 KPLDPDLDAEAIRVT
+413 KGIDPLLDAEAIRVCT
-428 ATMPRW
+428 TMPTWAPARQE
-434 TPGFQNDKAVRVRYT
+434 GKAVRCYYT
-449 IPVTFGLGKGES
+449 IPVTFRL

>member
-13 ICLVLFYLG
+13 ICLALFYLG
-22 YRLLLSRDTFHRF
+22 YRLLLSRDTFLRF
-35 NRCVVLSGFGLAALL
+35 NRFALLSGFGLAALL
-50 PLVRVSVDE
+50 PLVRVGVE
-59 PSPLGQAMYAMEEW
+59 GVSPLGPALEEW
-73 MRLDAPVGEGT
+73 GRIAAPVEPAAT
-84 AASPAVSIYSLWLGL
+84 ASPAVSCYSIGLAIYLM
-99 YLLGVLFF
+99 GVLFF
-107 TARFFWGVASL
+107 IARFLWGVASL
-118 FRLIRSGRLERL
+118 IRLIRAGRRERL

-135 LVVHRQPLAPF
+135 LVLHRLPLAPF

-180 DLLFTELFLWFQWF
+180 DLLFTELFLWLQWF

-204 LQALHEFEADA
+204 LQAVHEFEADA
-215 AVVGMGYDSKEYK
+215 AVLGMGYDSKEYK

-300 AKITDLSRMVQTAA
+300 AKITDLSRMVQTTAA
-314 VERAE
+314 ER
-319 TEPSVAPEPA
+319 TRPEA
-329 ATAPMGEIVV
+329 IDTTTSAREVMVT
-339 AGYRN
+339 GYAQFTDN
-344 RPAAVADDDKIYTSV
+344 KVYESV

-373 KFLAKGMKYPEAAI
+373 KFVAKSIKYPTEAQRRGA
-387 RDGKQGRVI
+387 QGRVI
-396 VSFVVEK
+396 VKFVVETN
-403 DGSISNIEVV
+403 GSISNIHVV
-413 KPLDPDLDAEAIRVT
+413 KGIDPLLDAEAIRVCT
-428 ATMPRW
+428 TMPTWAPARQE
-434 TPGFQNDKAVRVRYT
+434 GKAVRCYYT
-449 IPVTFGLGKGES
+449 IPVTFRL

>member
-13 ICLVLFYLG
+13 ICLALFYLG
-22 YRLLLSRDTFHRF
+22 YRLLLSRDTFLRF
-35 NRCVVLSGFGLAALL
+35 NRFALLSGFGLAALL
-50 PLVRVSVDE
+50 PLVRVGVE
-59 PSPLGQAMYAMEEW
+59 GVSPLGPALEEW
-73 MRLDAPVGEGT
+73 GRIAAPVEPAAT
-84 AASPAVSIYSLWLGL
+84 ASPAVSCYSIGLAIYLM
-99 YLLGVLFF
+99 GVLFF
-107 TARFFWGVASL
+107 IARFLWGVVSL
-118 FRLIRSGRLERL
+118 IRLIRAGRRERL

-135 LVVHRQPLAPF
+135 LVLHRLPLAPF

-180 DLLFTELFLWFQWF
+180 DLLFTELFLWLQWF

-204 LQALHEFEADA
+204 LQAVHEFEADA
-215 AVVGMGYDSKEYK
+215 AVLGMGYDSKEYK

-300 AKITDLSRMVQTAA
+300 AKITDLSRMVQTTAA
-314 VERAE
+314 ER
-319 TEPSVAPEPA
+319 TRPEA
-329 ATAPMGEIVV
+329 IDTTTSAREVMVT
-339 AGYRN
+339 GYAQFTDN
-344 RPAAVADDDKIYTSV
+344 KVYESV

-373 KFLAKGMKYPEAAI
+373 KFVAKSIKYPTEAQRKGA
-387 RDGKQGRVI
+387 QGRVI
-396 VSFVVEK
+396 VKFVVETN
-403 DGSISNIEVV
+403 GSISNIHVV
-413 KPLDPDLDAEAIRVT
+413 KGIDPLLDAEAIRVCT
-428 ATMPRW
+428 TMPTWAPARQE
-434 TPGFQNDKAVRVRYT
+434 GKAVRCYYT
-449 IPVTFGLGKGES
+449 IPVTFRLVKAES

>member
-13 ICLVLFYLG
+13 ICLALFYLG
-22 YRLLLSRDTFHRF
+22 YRLLLSCDTFLRF
-35 NRCVVLSGFGLAALL
+35 NRFALLSGFGLAALL
-50 PLVRVSVDE
+50 PLVRVGVE
-59 PSPLGQAMYAMEEW
+59 GVSPLGPALEEW
-73 MRLDAPVGEGT
+73 GRIAAPVEPAAT
-84 AASPAVSIYSLWLGL
+84 ASPAVSCYSIGLAIYLM
-99 YLLGVLFF
+99 GVLFF
-107 TARFFWGVASL
+107 IARFLWGVASL
-118 FRLIRSGRLERL
+118 IRLIRAGRRERL

-135 LVVHRQPLAPF
+135 LVLHRLPLAPF

-180 DLLFTELFLWFQWF
+180 DLLFTELFLWLQWF

-204 LQALHEFEADA
+204 LQAMHEFEADA
-215 AVVGMGYDSKEYK
+215 AVLGMGYDSKEYK

-284 AFARPEISR
+284 AFARPEISQ

-300 AKITDLSRMVQTAA
+300 AKITDLSRMVQTTAA
-314 VERAE
+314 ER
-319 TEPSVAPEPA
+319 TRPEA
-329 ATAPMGEIVV
+329 IDTTTSAREVMVT
-339 AGYRN
+339 GY
-344 RPAAVADDDKIYTSV
+344 AQFTDKVYESV

-373 KFLAKGMKYPEAAI
+373 KFVAKSIKYPTEAQRRGA
-387 RDGKQGRVI
+387 QGRVI
-396 VSFVVEK
+396 VKFVVETN
-403 DGSISNIEVV
+403 GSISNIHVV
-413 KPLDPDLDAEAIRVT
+413 KGIDPLLDAEAIRVCT
-428 ATMPRW
+428 TMPTWAPARQE
-434 TPGFQNDKAVRVRYT
+434 GKAVRCYYT
-449 IPVTFGLGKGES
+449 IPVTFGLVKAES

>member
-13 ICLVLFYLG
+13 ICLALFYLG
-22 YRLLLSRDTFHRF
+22 YRLLLSRDTFLRF
-35 NRCVVLSGFGLAALL
+35 NRFALLSGFGLAALL
-50 PLVRVSVDE
+50 PLARVGVE
-59 PSPLGQAMYAMEEW
+59 GVSPLGPALEEW
-73 MRLDAPVGEGT
+73 GRIAAPVEPAAT
-84 AASPAVSIYSLWLGL
+84 ASPAVSCYSIGLAIYLM
-99 YLLGVLFF
+99 GVLFF
-107 TARFFWGVASL
+107 VARFLWGVASL
-118 FRLIRSGRLERL
+118 IHLIRAGRRERL

-135 LVVHRQPLAPF
+135 LVLHRLPLAPF

-180 DLLFTELFLWFQWF
+180 DLLFTELFLWLQWF

-204 LQALHEFEADA
+204 LQAVHEFEADA
-215 AVVGMGYDSKEYK
+215 AVLGMGYDSKEYK

-244 NSFNHSSLINR
+244 NSLNHSSLINR

-300 AKITDLSRMVQTAA
+300 AKITDLSRMVQTTAA
-314 VERAE
+314 ER
-319 TEPSVAPEPA
+319 TRPEA
-329 ATAPMGEIVV
+329 IDTTTSAREVMVT
-339 AGYRN
+339 GYAQFTDN
-344 RPAAVADDDKIYTSV
+344 KVYESV

-373 KFLAKGMKYPEAAI
+373 KFVAKSIKYPTEAQRRGA
-387 RDGKQGRVI
+387 QGRVI
-396 VSFVVEK
+396 VKFVVETN
-403 DGSISNIEVV
+403 GSISNIHVV
-413 KPLDPDLDAEAIRVT
+413 KGIDPLLDAEAIRVCT
-428 ATMPRW
+428 TMPTWAPARQE
-434 TPGFQNDKAVRVRYT
+434 GKAVRCYYT
-449 IPVTFGLGKGES
+449 IPVTFRLVKAES

>member
-13 ICLVLFYLG
+13 ICLALFYLG
-22 YRLLLSRDTFHRF
+22 YRLLLSRDTFLRF
-35 NRCVVLSGFGLAALL
+35 NRFALLSGFGLAALL
-50 PLVRVSVDE
+50 PLVRVGVE
-59 PSPLGQAMYAMEEW
+59 GLSPLGPALEEW
-73 MRLDAPVGEGT
+73 GRIAAPVEPAAT
-84 AASPAVSIYSLWLGL
+84 ASPAVSCYSIGLAIYLM
-99 YLLGVLFF
+99 GVLFF
-107 TARFFWGVASL
+107 IARFLWGVVSL
-118 FRLIRSGRLERL
+118 IRLIRAGRRERL

-135 LVVHRQPLAPF
+135 LVLHRLPLAPF

-180 DLLFTELFLWFQWF
+180 DLLFTELFLWLQWF

-204 LQALHEFEADA
+204 LQAVHEFEADA
-215 AVVGMGYDSKEYK
+215 AVLGMGYDSKEYK

-300 AKITDLSRMVQTAA
+300 AKITDLSRMVQTTAA
-314 VERAE
+314 ER
-319 TEPSVAPEPA
+319 TRPEA
-329 ATAPMGEIVV
+329 IDTTTSAREVMVT
-339 AGYRN
+339 GYAQFTDN
-344 RPAAVADDDKIYTSV
+344 KVYESV

-373 KFLAKGMKYPEAAI
+373 KFVAKSIKYPTEAQRRGA
-387 RDGKQGRVI
+387 QGRVI
-396 VSFVVEK
+396 VKFVVETN
-403 DGSISNIEVV
+403 GSISNIHVV
-413 KPLDPDLDAEAIRVT
+413 KGIDPLLDAEAIRVCT
-428 ATMPRW
+428 TMPTWAPARQE
-434 TPGFQNDKAVRVRYT
+434 GKAVRCYYT
-449 IPVTFGLGKGES
+449 IPVTFGLVKAES

>member
-13 ICLVLFYLG
+13 ICLALFYLG
-22 YRLLLSRDTFHRF
+22 YRLLLSRDTFLRF
-35 NRCVVLSGFGLAALL
+35 NRFALLSGFGLAALL
-50 PLVRVSVDE
+50 PLVRVGVE
-59 PSPLGQAMYAMEEW
+59 GVSPLGPALEEW
-73 MRLDAPVGEGT
+73 GRIAAPVEPAAT
-84 AASPAVSIYSLWLGL
+84 ASPAISCYSIGL
-99 YLLGVLFF
+99 AIYLMGVLFF
-107 TARFFWGVASL
+107 IARFLWGVVSL
-118 FRLIRSGRLERL
+118 IRLIRAGRRERL

-135 LVVHRQPLAPF
+135 LVLHRLPLAPF
-146 SWLRYIFLAEK
+146 SWLCYIFLAEK

-180 DLLFTELFLWFQWF
+180 DLLFTELFLWLQWF

-204 LQALHEFEADA
+204 LQAVHEFEADA
-215 AVVGMGYDSKEYK
+215 AVLGMGYDSKEYK

-244 NSFNHSSLINR
+244 NSLNHSSLINR

-300 AKITDLSRMVQTAA
+300 AKITDLSRMVQTTAA
-314 VERAE
+314 ER
-319 TEPSVAPEPA
+319 TRPEA
-329 ATAPMGEIVV
+329 IDTTTSAREVMVT
-339 AGYRN
+339 GYAQFTDN
-344 RPAAVADDDKIYTSV
+344 KVYESV

-373 KFLAKGMKYPEAAI
+373 KFVAKSIKYPTEAQRRGA
-387 RDGKQGRVI
+387 QGRVI
-396 VSFVVEK
+396 VKFVVETN
-403 DGSISNIEVV
+403 GSISNIHVV
-413 KPLDPDLDAEAIRVT
+413 KGIDPLLDAEAIRVCT
-428 ATMPRW
+428 TMPTWAPARQE
-434 TPGFQNDKAVRVRYT
+434 GKAVRCYYT
-449 IPVTFGLGKGES
+449 IPVTFRLVKAES